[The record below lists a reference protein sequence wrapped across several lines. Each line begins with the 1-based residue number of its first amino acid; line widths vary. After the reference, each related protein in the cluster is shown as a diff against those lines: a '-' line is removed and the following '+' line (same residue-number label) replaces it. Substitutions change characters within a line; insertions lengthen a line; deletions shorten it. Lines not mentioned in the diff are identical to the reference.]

1 MITHLEAPAK
11 APKSKGTSPAEGPA
25 PQPGAGTR
33 VRRPDDRRQLLERLD
48 LNRESHLVIEDGT
61 LVPAG
66 AMLAADA
73 VVEIRS
79 VISGGSHS

>member
-1 MITHLEAPAK
+1 MKVLLRNPARELEFD
-11 APKSKGTSPAEGPA
+11 GPMTISA
-25 PQPGAGTR
+25 
-33 VRRPDDRRQLLERLD
+33 LLERLD

-61 LVPAG
+61 LMPADTT
-66 AMLAADA
+66 LAAGA